1 MRTYS
6 NFVPRILKHKMNCT
20 NHSDIKALESIA
32 SEFADLSY
40 APDSVVKTYKQYQKS
55 LSDEELELCIRLY
68 SEGASVYALAEK
80 FCCHRTTI
88 SRSLKKAGVEVTHEA
103 SKKKALA
110 GQVLKMY
117 GDYNRPVDI
126 GKALGIN
133 CATVRKILHTNN
145 VYIRKSWEY
154 PKY

>member
-1 MRTYS
+1 
-6 NFVPRILKHKMNCT
+6 MNCT
-20 NHSDIKALESIA
+20 SSSNTKALEPIY

-40 APDSVVKTYKQYQKS
+40 APDSVIKSYKQYQKS

-88 SRSLKKAGVEVTHEA
+88 SRSLKKADVEVTHEA
-103 SKKKALA
+103 SKKEALTE
-110 GQVLKMY
+110 QVLKMY
-117 GDYNRPVDI
+117 ADYNRPVDT

-145 VYIRKSWEY
+145 VYIRKSWGY